1 MITGPSQPSSG
12 RGTRSALFSTTARA
26 SENPES
32 IAPHTRFHAWARGRP
47 DGPCEPRNA
56 PRLAARLA
64 SSQMDG
70 LTAWLPSGAS
80 RECRRISARPTRRTR
95 PPARHRSATFRAG
108 EADGITW
115 EFEIGDTIGSD
126 WTRRPDAG
134 AHGWGRPPSR
144 SGRERWIKGLVPLG
158 LRKQT
163 ETGRRRCSV
172 PPMVRVSLVSC
183 LPLRGQ
189 I

>member
-1 MITGPSQPSSG
+1 MSS
-12 RGTRSALFSTTARA
+12 TARA

-95 PPARHRSATFRAG
+95 PRIACVRVRVLYCVFWLACLSAFRMG
-108 EADGITW
+108 RRGVISYRGI
-115 EFEIGDTIGSD
+115 EVKFSCLLL
-126 WTRRPDAG
+126 
-134 AHGWGRPPSR
+134 
-144 SGRERWIKGLVPLG
+144 LV
-158 LRKQT
+158 
-163 ETGRRRCSV
+163 GRRRFLCLFLIIPCV
-172 PPMVRVSLVSC
+172 KLRYGVVFVCVSYRSFRCLLSSLFVSIYSHERLVFFV
-183 LPLRGQ
+183 
-189 I
+189 